1 MILRNFLAVTRHSE
15 ANLSN
20 ADQKR
25 LLLLFL
31 FLEVPVTS
39 LKRYANFFT
48 VISIYVLSSS
58 RWKCTFLFYFI
69 SSLLC
74 FSFMRLRYSFNST
87 ISDTMKWLVIFNDW
101 TDTINST
108 VWQMQLTN
116 NKWLMNI
123 FKMLQVRYIM
133 RETPK
138 NPQY

>member
-1 MILRNFLAVTRHSE
+1 
-15 ANLSN
+15 
-20 ADQKR
+20 
-25 LLLLFL
+25 
-31 FLEVPVTS
+31 
-39 LKRYANFFT
+39 
-48 VISIYVLSSS
+48 
-58 RWKCTFLFYFI
+58 
-69 SSLLC
+69 
-74 FSFMRLRYSFNST
+74 MRLRYSFNST

-123 FKMLQVRYIM
+123 FKMLQVQYIM